1 MRRATLTPEE
11 RRYRWLWLTLV
22 TAPVFGAALYNQ
34 GWQIPGL
41 RCWFYHVTGIP
52 CPGCGLTR
60 SFMAMARGDVVRA
73 VQFHAFGPLL
83 YGALVLLGI
92 HLMAELVSNR
102 SLPWPY
108 RRWWGQQRW
117 QWGLLGLFLGYY
129 LVRLAVWYQRGELP
143 GRVVW

>member
-1 MRRATLTPEE
+1 MRRATFSPAE
-11 RRYRWLWLTLV
+11 RRQRWLLLAMLA
-22 TAPVFGAALYNQ
+22 APLLGAVLYNQ
-34 GWQIPGL
+34 GWPIPKL
-41 RCWFYHVTGIP
+41 RCWFYHATGIP

-60 SFMAMARGDVVRA
+60 SFMAMARGDLLRA

-83 YGALVLLGI
+83 YVAFLLGGL
-92 HLMAELVSNR
+92 HLVAELLTNR
-102 SLPWPY
+102 SWPLPY
-108 RRWWGQQRW
+108 RRWWAQERW